1 MRRFILIL
9 GLLSVTLGLPTLAA
23 MARPAD
29 VQTGE
34 IDGAPFRIQ
43 IPARWNRNLVM
54 YTHAYLPRGSAW
66 TPLADVLGTVFLE
79 RGFALAE
86 TGYSR
91 QGWAIAE
98 GLAQTEA
105 LRQHFVERY
114 GEPDSTFVAGHSM
127 GAVIALATIE
137 TYSDSYDGALP
148 MCGPL
153 VSALHFFKERVFDML
168 VTFEALFST
177 ALPQESRPVVELPEL
192 PKQIVES
199 ALQSDPAMA
208 AAFAQHWGI
217 RREELSGILAL
228 YHLLYREVVDR
239 AGGNPIDN
247 NSTVYSGFDTPGS
260 LNRLVPRYASDPE
273 ALAYLRSYYT
283 PTGDIDDPVLAVH
296 TTYDPGVPPGVPS
309 SYGVTVAL
317 SGKEGLFVQKYVE
330 ADGHC
335 NIAPDLMGDA
345 FDQLRAWAA
354 TGIRPDPGL
363 LE

>member
-1 MRRFILIL
+1 MERFIAIL
-9 GLLSVTLGLPTLAA
+9 GLLAVTLGLPIISAVGQST
-23 MARPAD
+23 D

-34 IDGAPFRIQ
+34 IVGAPFRIQ
-43 IPARWNRNLVM
+43 VPPQWNGNLVM
-54 YTHAYLPRGSAW
+54 YTHAYIPRGAAW
-66 TPLADVLGTVFLE
+66 TPLADVLSVVFLE

-91 QGWAIAE
+91 QGWAVAE
-98 GLAQTEA
+98 GLEQTEA
-105 LRQHFVERY
+105 LRLHFVEQY
-114 GEPDSTFVAGHSM
+114 GEPESTFVAGHSL

-137 TYSDSYDGALP
+137 THSDSYDGAMP
-148 MCGPL
+148 VCGPL
-153 VSALHFFKERVFDML
+153 VPALSFFKDPVFDML

-199 ALQSDPAMA
+199 ALQSDPDLA
-208 AAFAQHWGI
+208 AEFAQHWDI
-217 RREELSGILAL
+217 RQEELSGILAL

-247 NSTVYSGFDTPGS
+247 RNTVYSGFDAINM
-260 LNRLVPRYASDPE
+260 LNATVPRYAADQE
-273 ALAYLRSYYT
+273 ALAYMRSYYT
-283 PTGDIDDPVLAVH
+283 PTGAIEDPVLAIH
-296 TTYDPGVPPGVPS
+296 TTYDPGVPPRLPNC
-309 SYGVTVAL
+309 YGVTAAI
-317 SGKEGLFVQKYVE
+317 SGNEELFVQKYVE

-335 NIAPDLMGDA
+335 NIAPALMGEA

-354 TGIRPDPGL
+354 AGIRPGSGL